1 MGPMELLGLLV
12 DPMGGHPTILA
23 TGPTIMCIPSR
34 FQKLPG
40 PTTRARSC
48 HATYR
53 HAQSGP
59 SRRTLLAGLLLT
71 AALLPPP
78 GATAQQPRFTVEVE
92 AGPVWQSR
100 NDAEIPNDGTAT
112 RFSIQ
117 ELVGSGPWPAA
128 RVTLGWNPW
137 EKHGFRVLLAPLN
150 ILESGTPADDIRFQG
165 EVFQGGISTQ
175 ATYTFNSWRA
185 TYRYL
190 AFDGERARGWVGFTA
205 KVRDAVVA
213 LDQDLVG
220 GGRIQAEKTDLGF
233 VPLLHLAG
241 EWAPSPAWRL
251 ALEADALAGGPGRA
265 IDAAFTLGRTLGE
278 GVSVNAGYR
287 TVEGG
292 ADIEEVYSFAW
303 LHYAVVSLRWE
314 T

>member
-1 MGPMELLGLLV
+1 MRTTPRTSACFALPLAVVLV
-12 DPMGGHPTILA
+12 A
-23 TGPTIMCIPSR
+23 T
-34 FQKLPG
+34 
-40 PTTRARSC
+40 
-48 HATYR
+48 
-53 HAQSGP
+53 
-59 SRRTLLAGLLLT
+59 
-71 AALLPPP
+71 ALLPDD
-78 GATAQQPRFTVEVE
+78 AHAQQPRFTVEVE

-128 RVTLGWNPW
+128 RVTVGWNPW
-137 EKHGFRVLLAPLN
+137 EKHGFRLLLAPLT
-150 ILESGTPADDIRFQG
+150 ILESGIPADDIRFQG
-165 EVFQGGISTQ
+165 ELFQEGISTE

-190 AFDGERARGWVGFTA
+190 ALDRERTRGWVGFTA

-213 LDQDLVG
+213 LDQPQME
-220 GGRIQAEKTDLGF
+220 GGRLQAEKTDLGF

-241 EWAPSPAWRL
+241 EWTPTPAWRV

-265 IDAAFTLGRTLGE
+265 IDAALTLGRNLGS
-278 GVSVNAGYR
+278 GVSLNAGYR
-287 TVEGG
+287 SVEGG
-292 ADIEEVYSFAW
+292 ADVDAVYSFAW
-303 LHYAVVSLRWE
+303 LHYAVLSLRWE

>member
-1 MGPMELLGLLV
+1 MRSPAPLPLRLALPAAALLSASLL
-12 DPMGGHPTILA
+12 
-23 TGPTIMCIPSR
+23 S
-34 FQKLPG
+34 
-40 PTTRARSC
+40 
-48 HATYR
+48 
-53 HAQSGP
+53 
-59 SRRTLLAGLLLT
+59 AGLLHPLD
-71 AALLPPP
+71 AY
-78 GATAQQPRFTVEVE
+78 AQQPRFTVEVE

-112 RFSIQ
+112 RFSIE

-128 RVTLGWNPW
+128 RVTVGWNPW
-137 EKHGFRVLLAPLN
+137 EKHGFRLLLAPLT
-150 ILESGTPADDIRFQG
+150 IIESGTPAQDIRFQG
-165 EVFQGGISTQ
+165 ELFQQGISTE

-190 AFDGERARGWVGFTA
+190 ALDGDRTRGWVGFTA

-213 LDQDLVG
+213 LDQPQVG
-220 GGRIQAEKTDLGF
+220 GGRLQAEKTDLGF

-241 EWAPSPAWRL
+241 EWTPTPAWRV

-265 IDAAFTLGRTLGE
+265 IDAAFTVGRKLDA
-278 GVSVNAGYR
+278 GVSLNAGYR

>member
-1 MGPMELLGLLV
+1 MR
-12 DPMGGHPTILA
+12 T
-23 TGPTIMCIPSR
+23 PSR
-34 FQKLPG
+34 PSILSLP
-40 PTTRARSC
+40 A
-48 HATYR
+48 
-53 HAQSGP
+53 
-59 SRRTLLAGLLLT
+59 
-71 AALLPPP
+71 AALLFAGLFLP
-78 GATAQQPRFTVEVE
+78 GEIHAQQPRFTVEVE

-128 RVTLGWNPW
+128 RVTVGWNPW
-137 EKHGFRVLLAPLN
+137 ERHGFRLLLAPLT
-150 ILESGTPADDIRFQG
+150 ILESGTPAQDIRFQG
-165 EVFQGGISTQ
+165 ELFQGGVPSE

-190 AFDGERARGWVGFTA
+190 ALDRERTRGWVGFTA

-213 LDQDLVG
+213 LDQPQAE
-220 GGRIQAEKTDLGF
+220 GGRLQAEKTDLGF

-241 EWAPSPAWRL
+241 EWTPRPEWRV

-265 IDAAFTLGRTLGE
+265 IDAALTLGRNLDA
-278 GVSVNAGYR
+278 GVSLNAGYR

-292 ADIEEVYSFAW
+292 ADIDEVYSFAW
-303 LHYAVVSLRWE
+303 LHYAVFSLRWE